1 MHKRDLV
8 DIMRSALDAATQPER
23 WDRLCDLIATRSELS
38 AFFVY
43 EYDPEAAQAPRMHYS
58 EKMRHSEGQRIL
70 EILTHGEPPPA
81 EHELYLR
88 LLDLPPHAQVFE
100 QEMFGLDNEVGLPPN
115 PLRDQ
120 VLSFTGGQ
128 RRFGGRLN
136 EIGPFIDIA
145 AGHTRRSIDSYGA
158 EEREDFGLLFSV
170 LGKSLEA
177 GRVLRRLTSSYQRL
191 LDLFDRLDFGVA
203 FCEASGRVVTANAC
217 FRELAAEG
225 DGLTAPHGVVC
236 ASNPED
242 RARLLRLVK
251 AAGAPGSKGDAL
263 IMRLPRKS
271 QRRPLVARVMAVQ
284 ERQTGA
290 TGPLTLLLVLDP
302 ERRQMPRSD
311 GLATFGL
318 LSPAELEICDMLVQG
333 CETRDIADHRSTTL
347 ETTRGQIKQLNA
359 KLGCRHRLDLLRLAM
374 MTSAP
379 VQEGDAPKDPDAT

>member
-100 QEMFGLDNEVGLPPN
+100 QEMFGLDTEVGLPPN

-145 AGHTRRSIDSYGA
+145 AGHTRRSIDSYGP

-225 DGLTAPHGVVC
+225 DGLTAGNGMAG
-236 ASNPED
+236 ASNPDD
-242 RARLLRLVK
+242 RAALLRLLQ
-251 AAGAPGSKGDAL
+251 AAVQPASAGGDL
-263 IMRLPRKS
+263 IMRL
-271 QRRPLVARVMAVQ
+271 RRRSKGLPLVVRTMAVQ
-284 ERQTGA
+284 ERQTGVVE
-290 TGPLTLLLVLDP
+290 PLTLLLVIDP
-302 ERRQMPRSD
+302 ERRRMLRSD
-311 GLATFGL
+311 GLAAFGL
-318 LSPAELEICDMLVQG
+318 LSPAELEICEMLVQG
-333 CETRDIADHRSTTL
+333 SETRDIAEHRSTTL

-359 KLGCRHRLDLLRLAM
+359 KLGCRHRLDLMRLAM

-379 VQEGDAPKDPDAT
+379 MKGMDGAAD